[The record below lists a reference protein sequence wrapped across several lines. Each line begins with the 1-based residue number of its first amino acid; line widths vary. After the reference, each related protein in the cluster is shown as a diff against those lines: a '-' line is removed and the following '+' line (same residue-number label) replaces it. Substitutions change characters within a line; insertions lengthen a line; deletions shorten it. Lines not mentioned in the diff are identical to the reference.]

1 MTISVSAK
9 ELIESLI
16 ENISTVIVGKNETV
30 ELALVAL
37 VSNGHVL
44 IEDVPGVGK
53 TMLARSVATSTGCE
67 FRRMQFTP
75 DLLPSDVT
83 GASVFNQKTGEFD
96 FRAGPI
102 MAQIV

>member
-37 VSNGHVL
+37 ISNGHVL

-67 FRRMQFTP
+67 YRRMQFTP

-83 GASVFNQKTGEFD
+83 GASIFNQKTGEFD
-96 FRAGPI
+96 SNLKI
-102 MAQIV
+102 